1 MAPGRR
7 ERLTRTR
14 VVDAAMTLADDG
26 GLEALSMRRLA
37 EHLGVVPMALYR
49 HVADKHELLDAMIDR
64 VFAELTDPVD
74 PDWAGALRARA
85 RSMRDALARHPWAIG
100 RMETGTPGPANLAHH
115 NAVMGCLRAGARLPF
130 WDAVH
135 ASSLL
140 DSYVYGF
147 ALQDR
152 TLAGDIPAEAA
163 RRREVVVAD
172 GPAALDAYP
181 YLAEV
186 ADQLGRHGYDFA
198 QEFAVGL
205 DLVLDAIRGLR
216 PVDDTVA
223 EGAGGLASGEPG
235 PAGD

>member
-1 MAPGRR
+1 MPGRR
-7 ERLTRTR
+7 ERLTRDR
-14 VVDAAMTLADDG
+14 VVDAAMTLADEG
-26 GLEALSMRRLA
+26 GMEALSMRRLA

-74 PDWAGALRARA
+74 PDWAAALRARA
-85 RSMRDALARHPWAIG
+85 RSMREALVRHPWAIG

-115 NAVMGCLRAGARLPF
+115 DAVMGCLRAGARLPF

-163 RRREVVVAD
+163 RRRAAVAAD

-181 YLAEV
+181 YLVEV
-186 ADQLGRHGYDFA
+186 ADQLGRHGYDFT

-205 DLVLDAIRGLR
+205 DLVLEAIDRLR
-216 PVDDTVA
+216 PADDA
-223 EGAGGLASGEPG
+223 AAGGVPAPG
-235 PAGD
+235 RAGD